1 MQEVFSLDLCT
12 HHVLRFD
19 ALLLHFIMT
28 TVLIWTKFDSI
39 QSSIYYTDN
48 STFSDRNQ
56 SYLGMVYTAL
66 ILLLIRIALL
76 AFEKSNITFTGVM
89 SLFLD
94 CLACFFI
101 GWIALDGLIWSSYA
115 YVFGFCV

>member
-1 MQEVFSLDLCT
+1 MQELFSLDLFS

-19 ALLLHFIMT
+19 ALMLHFILT
-28 TVLIWTKFDSI
+28 TMLIWTKFDSI
-39 QSSIYYTDN
+39 QTSIYYTDN
-48 STFSDRNQ
+48 SSFSDRNQ
-56 SYLGMVYTAL
+56 SYLGMVYTSL
-66 ILLLIRIALL
+66 ILLLIRLVFL
-76 AFEKSNITFTGVM
+76 GFDKSNVTFTGVI

-101 GWIALDGLIWSSYA
+101 VWIVLDGLIWSSYA